1 MIEPKHAS
9 PAKDVRDDIIDAAE
23 ERFRHYGYRKTNV
36 GEIAGDV
43 GMSAGNLYRYFE
55 NKEDIAA
62 ACALRCMSRLDD
74 ELSTIL
80 ETTEISASRR
90 LEQYVLTNLRFNH
103 DQAHNHP
110 HISEMVET
118 VVGQRP
124 DVIHRKIQVT
134 KGILEEI
141 IRQGMETGEF
151 APLEPAATA
160 DALFTAL
167 VFFGTPTFMPL
178 YPLDVMETKAI
189 QVTRLLINGLINIE
203 INSAINPSE

>member
-1 MIEPKHAS
+1 MIAS
-9 PAKDVRDDIIDAAE
+9 NPTDPSSDTRDSIIDAAE

-36 GEIAGDV
+36 GEIAADV

-62 ACALRCMSRLDD
+62 ACALRCMSRLDN
-74 ELSTIL
+74 ELSRIL
-80 ETTEISASRR
+80 DTAELSASAR
-90 LEQYVLTNLRFNH
+90 LEQYVLAKLRFNH

-110 HISEMVET
+110 HISELVET

-124 DVIHRKIQVT
+124 DVVHRKIQVT
-134 KGILEEI
+134 KGLLEAI
-141 IRQGMETGEF
+141 IREGMESGEF
-151 APLEPAATA
+151 ASGDPATTA

-178 YPLDVMETKAI
+178 YPLDVMESKAL
-189 QVTRLLINGLINIE
+189 QVTRLLINGL
-203 INSAINPSE
+203 SKHQPSTELERE